1 MKAEWKTYI
10 TDNGAELDD
19 QDMVLSYGS
28 PKREAAM
35 ALTGNTFCD
44 LSHMALIAVHGKDAQ
59 EYLQGQLSND
69 VRQVDESHSQLTSY
83 NSPKGRML
91 AIMRL
96 FKQDGAYYLA
106 LPASLS
112 DTIINRLRMFV
123 LRSEVTLEDVSN
135 SFVHLGA
142 AGDKIDTELGKHL
155 GTLPEAIDDVTLS
168 GNIIVIKVPGI
179 QPRYELYGPLE
190 DMKQL
195 WSNLNVQC
203 APIGAPAW
211 GLLNV
216 SAGVPMVYP
225 ETQEA
230 FVAQMANLQA
240 IGGVSF
246 KKGCY
251 PGQEVVA
258 RMQYLGKLKRRMY
271 IAQVDCEQA
280 PQPGD
285 DLFAESDDKQSIGK
299 VVEAYPHSDGGY
311 LMTAVIQIKSAE
323 EETLHLFSADG
334 PTLHLQALPYPLQE
348 AG

>member
-1 MKAEWKTYI
+1 MKADWKTYL
-10 TDNGAELDD
+10 TGSGAELDE
-19 QDMVLSYGS
+19 QNMVMSYGS

-35 ALTGNTFCD
+35 ALSGNTFCD
-44 LSHMALIAVHGKDAQ
+44 LSHLALIAVRGKDAGDF
-59 EYLQGQLSND
+59 LQNQLSND
-69 VRQVDESHSQLTSY
+69 VRQVTDTHSQLTSY

-96 FKQDGAYYLA
+96 FKQDDSYYLM
-106 LPASLS
+106 LPATLS
-112 DTIINRLRMFV
+112 ESILKRLRMFV

-135 SFVHLGA
+135 NYVHLGA
-142 AGDKIDTELGKHL
+142 AGEKMDDELTRQLGDIPADTDGVALCN
-155 GTLPEAIDDVTLS
+155 
-168 GNIIVIKVPGI
+168 NIIVLRIPGI
-179 QPRYELYGPLE
+179 QPRYELLGSLE
-190 DMKQL
+190 DMQSL
-195 WSNLNVQC
+195 WGKLNVQC

-216 SAGVPMVYP
+216 AAGVPMVYP

-240 IGGVSF
+240 VGGVSF

-271 IAQVDCEQA
+271 IASVDCDDA

-285 DLFAESDDKQSIGK
+285 DIYADSDDKQSSGK

-323 EETLHLFSADG
+323 EEKLTLGSPKG
-334 PTLHLQALPYPLQE
+334 PALNLQDLPYPVEQ